1 MGLVK
6 YIARRLIILIP
17 ELWIIT
23 IIVFTLIQLSPGTF
37 LDQYRLDP
45 SISRETLQ
53 AMEKQLGLDKPA
65 VVQYFYWLGKLVRLD
80 FGYSFYYR
88 RPVVDLIGERL
99 LGTFVLSL
107 YSFVISWIVGV
118 VLGIV
123 SALKKYTATDKI
135 LTVIAFSGLA
145 LPGFFLALVLLYM
158 AARTGWFP
166 IGGLYSPETAKM
178 DVWSAFKDIFWRLQ
192 LPAFTLTF
200 GSFAG
205 LMRYQRGS
213 LLDVMNED
221 YVEFA
226 RAKGMPE
233 RVVIY
238 RHALRNAINPLITIF
253 GSSLA
258 DLLSGAVITETIFSW
273 PGLGRLTYQALLQKD
288 YYVVMASTVISTVLL
303 VIGNLIGDI
312 LLAAVDPRIRY
323 E

>member
-1 MGLVK
+1 MIK
-6 YIARRLIILIP
+6 YIARRLIIMLP

-23 IIVFTLIQLSPGTF
+23 IIVFTLMQLSPGTF
-37 LDQYRLDP
+37 LDQYKLDP
-45 SISRETLQ
+45 SISKETLQ
-53 AMEKQLGLDKPA
+53 SMAKELGLDKPA
-65 VVQYFYWLGKLVRLD
+65 VVQYFYWFGKLLRLD

-88 RPVVDLIGERL
+88 RPVIDLISERL

-107 YSFVISWIVGV
+107 YSFVLSWIIGIILGV
-118 VLGIV
+118 V
-123 SALKKYTATDKI
+123 SALKKYTLTDKI
-135 LTVIAFSGLA
+135 LTVVAFSGLA
-145 LPGFFLALVLLYM
+145 LPGFFLALLLLYM

-166 IGGLYSPETAKM
+166 VAGMYSPETVRL
-178 DVWSAFKDIFWRLQ
+178 DVWNAFLDIFRRLQ

-200 GSFAG
+200 GGFAG
-205 LMRYQRGS
+205 LMRYQRGT
-213 LLDVMNED
+213 LLDVLNED

-238 RHALRNAINPLITIF
+238 KHALRNAINPLVTMF
-253 GSSLA
+253 GGSLA
-258 DLLSGAVITETIFSW
+258 GLLSGAVITETIFSW

-288 YYVVMASTVISTVLL
+288 YYVVMASTVISVVLL
-303 VIGNLIGDI
+303 VLGNLVGDI

>member
-1 MGLVK
+1 LIK
-6 YIARRLIILIP
+6 YIARRLIILLP

-23 IIVFTLIQLSPGTF
+23 IIVFALIQLSPGTF
-37 LDQYRLDP
+37 LDQYKLDP
-45 SISRETLQ
+45 SISKETLKT
-53 AMEKQLGLDKPA
+53 MEKELGLDKPA
-65 VVQYFYWLGKLVRLD
+65 IVQYFYWLGKVFRGD

-107 YSFVISWIVGV
+107 YSFVLSWIIGV
-118 VLGIV
+118 LLGII
-123 SALKKYTATDKI
+123 SALKKYTVTDKI
-135 LTVIAFSGLA
+135 LTIIAFSGLA

-166 IGGLYSPETAKM
+166 IGGMYSPETVRL
-178 DVWSAFKDIFWRLQ
+178 DVWNAFKDIFWRMQ

-200 GSFAG
+200 GGFAG

-213 LLDVMNED
+213 LLDVLNED

-238 RHALRNAINPLITIF
+238 KHALRNAINPLITMF
-253 GSSLA
+253 GYSLSG
-258 DLLSGAVITETIFSW
+258 LLSGAVITETIFSW

-288 YYVVMASTVISTVLL
+288 YYVVMASTVIGTVLL
-303 VIGNLIGDI
+303 VLGNLVGDI

>member
-1 MGLVK
+1 LVK
-6 YIARRLIILIP
+6 YIARRLLIMIP

-23 IIVFTLIQLSPGTF
+23 VIVFTLIQLSPGTF

-45 SISRETLQ
+45 SISTETLK
-53 AMEKQLGLDKPA
+53 AMEKELGLDKPA

-88 RPVVDLIGERL
+88 RPVVDLIAERL

-107 YSFVISWIVGV
+107 YSFVISWIIGV

-135 LTVIAFSGLA
+135 LTVVAFSGLA
-145 LPGFFLALVLLYM
+145 LPVFFLALILLYV

-166 IGGLYSPETAKM
+166 IGGMYSPETSRM
-178 DVWSAFKDIFWRLQ
+178 DVWSAFKDILWRLQ
-192 LPAFTLTF
+192 LPGFALTF

-238 RHALRNAINPLITIF
+238 RHALRNAINPLITMF
-253 GSSLA
+253 GGSLA
-258 DLLSGAVITETIFSW
+258 GLLSGAVITETIFSW

-303 VIGNLIGDI
+303 VVGNLVGDI

>member
-1 MGLVK
+1 LIK
-6 YIARRLIILIP
+6 YIARRLIILLP

-23 IIVFTLIQLSPGTF
+23 IIVFALIQLSPGTF
-37 LDQYRLDP
+37 LDQYKLDP
-45 SISRETLQ
+45 SISKETLKT
-53 AMEKQLGLDKPA
+53 MEKELGLDKPA
-65 VVQYFYWLGKLVRLD
+65 IVQYFYWLGKVFRGD

-107 YSFVISWIVGV
+107 YSFVLSWIIGV
-118 VLGIV
+118 LLGII
-123 SALKKYTATDKI
+123 SALKKYTVTDKI
-135 LTVIAFSGLA
+135 LTIIAFSGLA

-166 IGGLYSPETAKM
+166 IGGMYSPETVRL
-178 DVWSAFKDIFWRLQ
+178 DVWNAFKDIFWRMQ

-200 GSFAG
+200 GGFAG

-213 LLDVMNED
+213 LLDVLNED

-238 RHALRNAINPLITIF
+238 KHALRNAINPLITMF
-253 GSSLA
+253 GYSLSG
-258 DLLSGAVITETIFSW
+258 LLSGAVITETIFSW

-288 YYVVMASTVISTVLL
+288 YYVVMASTVIGTVLL
-303 VIGNLIGDI
+303 VLGNLIGDI

>member
-1 MGLVK
+1 MIK
-6 YIARRLIILIP
+6 YIARRLIIMLP

-23 IIVFTLIQLSPGTF
+23 IIVFTLMQLSPGTF
-37 LDQYRLDP
+37 LDQYKLDP
-45 SISRETLQ
+45 SISKETLQ
-53 AMEKQLGLDKPA
+53 SMAKELGLDKPA
-65 VVQYFYWLGKLVRLD
+65 VVQYFYWFGKLLRLD

-88 RPVVDLIGERL
+88 RPVIDLISERL

-107 YSFVISWIVGV
+107 YSFVLSWIIGI
-118 VLGIV
+118 VLGV
-123 SALKKYTATDKI
+123 LSALKKYTTTDKI
-135 LTVIAFSGLA
+135 LTVVAFSGLA
-145 LPGFFLALVLLYM
+145 LPGFFLALLLLYM

-166 IGGLYSPETAKM
+166 VGGMYSPETVRL
-178 DVWSAFKDIFWRLQ
+178 DVWNAFKDIFWRLQ

-200 GSFAG
+200 GGFAG
-205 LMRYQRGS
+205 LMRYQRGT
-213 LLDVMNED
+213 LLDVLNED

-238 RHALRNAINPLITIF
+238 KHALRNAINPLVTMF
-253 GSSLA
+253 GGSLA
-258 DLLSGAVITETIFSW
+258 GLLSGAVITETIFSW

-288 YYVVMASTVISTVLL
+288 YYVVMASTVISVVLL
-303 VIGNLIGDI
+303 VLGNLVGDI

>member
-1 MGLVK
+1 MIK
-6 YIARRLIILIP
+6 YIARRLIILLP

-23 IIVFTLIQLSPGTF
+23 IIVFALIQLSPGTF
-37 LDQYRLDP
+37 LDQYKLDP
-45 SISRETLQ
+45 SISKETLKT
-53 AMEKQLGLDKPA
+53 MEKELGLDKPA
-65 VVQYFYWLGKLVRLD
+65 IVQYFYWLGKVFRGD

-88 RPVVDLIGERL
+88 RPVVALIGERL

-107 YSFVISWIVGV
+107 YSFVLSWIIGV
-118 VLGIV
+118 LLGIV
-123 SALKKYTATDKI
+123 SALKKYTVTDKV
-135 LTVIAFSGLA
+135 LTVVAFSGLA

-166 IGGLYSPETAKM
+166 IGGMYSPETVRL
-178 DVWSAFKDIFWRLQ
+178 DVWNAFKDIFWRMQ

-200 GSFAG
+200 GGFAG

-213 LLDVMNED
+213 LLDVLNED

-238 RHALRNAINPLITIF
+238 KHALRNAINPLITMF
-253 GSSLA
+253 GYSLSG
-258 DLLSGAVITETIFSW
+258 LLSGAVITETIFSW
-273 PGLGRLTYQALLQKD
+273 PGLGRLTYQALMQKD
-288 YYVVMASTVISTVLL
+288 YYVVMASTVIGTVLL
-303 VIGNLIGDI
+303 VLGNLVGDI

>member
-1 MGLVK
+1 MIK
-6 YIARRLIILIP
+6 YIARRLIIMLP

-23 IIVFTLIQLSPGTF
+23 IIVFALIQLSPGTF
-37 LDQYRLDP
+37 LDQYKLDP
-45 SISRETLQ
+45 SVSQETLK
-53 AMEKQLGLDKPA
+53 AMEKELGLDKPA
-65 VVQYFYWLGKLVRLD
+65 IVQYFYWLGKVVRGD

-88 RPVVDLIGERL
+88 RPVASLIGERL

-107 YSFVISWIVGV
+107 YSFVLSWIIGV
-118 VLGIV
+118 VSGIV
-123 SALKKYTATDKI
+123 SALKKYTLTDKI
-135 LTVIAFSGLA
+135 LTVVAFSGLA

-166 IGGLYSPETAKM
+166 IGGMYSPETSRL
-178 DVWSAFKDIFWRLQ
+178 DVWNAFKDIFRRMQ

-200 GSFAG
+200 GGFAG
-205 LMRYQRGS
+205 LMRYMRGS
-213 LLDVMNED
+213 LLDVLNED

-238 RHALRNAINPLITIF
+238 KHALRNAINPLITMF
-253 GSSLA
+253 GYSLSG
-258 DLLSGAVITETIFSW
+258 LLSGAVITETIFSW

-288 YYVVMASTVISTVLL
+288 YYVVMASTVIGTVLL
-303 VIGNLIGDI
+303 VLGNLVGDL

>member
-1 MGLVK
+1 ML
-6 YIARRLIILIP
+6 P

-23 IIVFTLIQLSPGTF
+23 IIVFALIQLSPGTF
-37 LDQYRLDP
+37 LDQYKLDP
-45 SISRETLQ
+45 SVSQETLK
-53 AMEKQLGLDKPA
+53 AMEKELGLDKPA
-65 VVQYFYWLGKLVRLD
+65 IVQYFYWLGKVLRGD

-88 RPVVDLIGERL
+88 RPVASLIGERL

-107 YSFVISWIVGV
+107 YSFVLSWIIGV

-123 SALKKYTATDKI
+123 SALKKYTLTDKI
-135 LTVIAFSGLA
+135 LTVVAFSGLA

-166 IGGLYSPETAKM
+166 IGGMYSPETSRL
-178 DVWSAFKDIFWRLQ
+178 DVWNAFKDIFWRMQ

-200 GSFAG
+200 GGFAG
-205 LMRYQRGS
+205 LMRYMRGS
-213 LLDVMNED
+213 LLDVLNED

-238 RHALRNAINPLITIF
+238 KHALRNAINPLITMF
-253 GSSLA
+253 GYSLSG
-258 DLLSGAVITETIFSW
+258 LLSGAVITETIFSW

-288 YYVVMASTVISTVLL
+288 YYVVMASTVIGTVLL
-303 VIGNLIGDI
+303 VLGNLVGDI

>member
-1 MGLVK
+1 MIK
-6 YIARRLIILIP
+6 YIARRLIILLP

-23 IIVFTLIQLSPGTF
+23 IIVFALIQLSPGTF
-37 LDQYRLDP
+37 LDQYKLDP
-45 SISRETLQ
+45 SISKETLKT
-53 AMEKQLGLDKPA
+53 MEKELGLDKPA
-65 VVQYFYWLGKLVRLD
+65 IVQYFYWLGKVFRGD

-107 YSFVISWIVGV
+107 YSFVLSWILGV
-118 VLGIV
+118 LLGII
-123 SALKKYTATDKI
+123 SALKKYTVTDKI
-135 LTVIAFSGLA
+135 FTIIAFSGLA

-166 IGGLYSPETAKM
+166 IGGMYSPETVRL
-178 DVWSAFKDIFWRLQ
+178 DVWNAFKDIFWRMQ

-200 GSFAG
+200 GGFAG

-213 LLDVMNED
+213 LLDVLNED

-238 RHALRNAINPLITIF
+238 KHALRNAINPLITMF
-253 GSSLA
+253 GYSLSG
-258 DLLSGAVITETIFSW
+258 LLSGAVITETIFSW

-288 YYVVMASTVISTVLL
+288 YYVVMASTVIGTVLL
-303 VIGNLIGDI
+303 VLGNLVGDI

>member
-1 MGLVK
+1 LIK
-6 YIARRLIILIP
+6 YIARRLIIMLP

-23 IIVFTLIQLSPGTF
+23 IIVFALIQLSPGTF
-37 LDQYRLDP
+37 LDQYKLDP
-45 SISRETLQ
+45 SVSQETLK
-53 AMEKQLGLDKPA
+53 AMEKELGLDKPA
-65 VVQYFYWLGKLVRLD
+65 IVQYFYWLGKVLRGD

-88 RPVVDLIGERL
+88 RPVASLIGERL

-107 YSFVISWIVGV
+107 YSFVLSWIIGV

-123 SALKKYTATDKI
+123 SALKKYTLTDKI
-135 LTVIAFSGLA
+135 LTVVAFSGLA

-166 IGGLYSPETAKM
+166 IGGMYSPETSRL
-178 DVWSAFKDIFWRLQ
+178 DVWNAFKDIFWRMQ

-200 GSFAG
+200 GGFAG
-205 LMRYQRGS
+205 LMRYMRGS
-213 LLDVMNED
+213 LLDVLNED

-238 RHALRNAINPLITIF
+238 KHALRNAINPLITMF
-253 GSSLA
+253 GYSLSG
-258 DLLSGAVITETIFSW
+258 LLSGAVITETIFSW

-288 YYVVMASTVISTVLL
+288 YYVVMASTVIGTVLL
-303 VIGNLIGDI
+303 VLGNLVGDI

>member
-1 MGLVK
+1 MIK
-6 YIARRLIILIP
+6 YIARRLIIMLP

-23 IIVFTLIQLSPGTF
+23 IIVFTLMQLSPGTF
-37 LDQYRLDP
+37 LDQYKLDP
-45 SISRETLQ
+45 SISKETLQ
-53 AMEKQLGLDKPA
+53 SMAKELGLDKPA
-65 VVQYFYWLGKLVRLD
+65 VVQYFYWFGKLLKLD

-88 RPVVDLIGERL
+88 RPVIDLISERL

-107 YSFVISWIVGV
+107 YSFVLSWIIGIILGV
-118 VLGIV
+118 V
-123 SALKKYTATDKI
+123 SALKKYTLTDKI
-135 LTVIAFSGLA
+135 LTVVAFSGLA
-145 LPGFFLALVLLYM
+145 LPGFFLALLLLYM

-166 IGGLYSPETAKM
+166 VGGMYSPETVRL
-178 DVWSAFKDIFWRLQ
+178 DVWNAFLDIFRRLQ

-200 GSFAG
+200 GGFAG
-205 LMRYQRGS
+205 LMRYQRGT
-213 LLDVMNED
+213 LLDVLNED

-238 RHALRNAINPLITIF
+238 KHALRNAINPLVTMF
-253 GSSLA
+253 GGSLA
-258 DLLSGAVITETIFSW
+258 GLLSGAVITETIFSW

-288 YYVVMASTVISTVLL
+288 YYVVMASTVISVVLL
-303 VIGNLIGDI
+303 VLGNLVGDI

>member
-1 MGLVK
+1 MIK
-6 YIARRLIILIP
+6 YIARRLIIMLP

-23 IIVFTLIQLSPGTF
+23 IIVFALIQLSPGTF
-37 LDQYRLDP
+37 LDQYKLDP
-45 SISRETLQ
+45 SVSQETLK
-53 AMEKQLGLDKPA
+53 AMEKELGLDKPA
-65 VVQYFYWLGKLVRLD
+65 IVQYFYWLGKVVRGD

-88 RPVVDLIGERL
+88 RPVASLIGERL

-107 YSFVISWIVGV
+107 YSFVLSWIIGV

-123 SALKKYTATDKI
+123 SALKKYTLTDKI
-135 LTVIAFSGLA
+135 LTVVAFSGLA

-166 IGGLYSPETAKM
+166 ISGMYSPETSRL
-178 DVWSAFKDIFWRLQ
+178 DVWNAFKDIFLRMQ

-200 GSFAG
+200 GGFAG
-205 LMRYQRGS
+205 LMRYMRGS
-213 LLDVMNED
+213 LLDVLNED

-238 RHALRNAINPLITIF
+238 KHALRNAINPLITMF
-253 GSSLA
+253 GYSLSG
-258 DLLSGAVITETIFSW
+258 LLSGAVITETIFSW

-288 YYVVMASTVISTVLL
+288 YYVVMASTVIGTVLL
-303 VIGNLIGDI
+303 VLGNLVGDI

>member
-1 MGLVK
+1 LIK
-6 YIARRLIILIP
+6 YIARRLIIMLP

-23 IIVFTLIQLSPGTF
+23 IIVFALIQLSPGTF
-37 LDQYRLDP
+37 LDQYKLDP
-45 SISRETLQ
+45 SVSAETLK
-53 AMEKQLGLDKPA
+53 AMERELGLDKPA
-65 VVQYFYWLGKLVRLD
+65 IVQYFYWLGKVVRGD

-88 RPVVDLIGERL
+88 RPVASLIGERL

-107 YSFVISWIVGV
+107 YSFVLSWIIGV

-123 SALKKYTATDKI
+123 SALKKYTLTDKI

-166 IGGLYSPETAKM
+166 IGGMYSPETSRL
-178 DVWSAFKDIFWRLQ
+178 DVWNAFKDIFWRMQ

-200 GSFAG
+200 GGFAG
-205 LMRYQRGS
+205 LMRYMRGS
-213 LLDVMNED
+213 LLDVLNED

-238 RHALRNAINPLITIF
+238 KHALRNAINPLITMF
-253 GSSLA
+253 GYSLSG
-258 DLLSGAVITETIFSW
+258 LLSGAVITETIFSW

-288 YYVVMASTVISTVLL
+288 YYVVMASTVIGTVLL
-303 VIGNLIGDI
+303 VLGNLVGDI

>member
-1 MGLVK
+1 ML
-6 YIARRLIILIP
+6 P

-23 IIVFTLIQLSPGTF
+23 IIVFALIQLSPGTF
-37 LDQYRLDP
+37 LDQYKLDP
-45 SISRETLQ
+45 SVSQETLK
-53 AMEKQLGLDKPA
+53 AMEKELGLDKPA
-65 VVQYFYWLGKLVRLD
+65 IVQYFYWLGKVVRGD

-88 RPVVDLIGERL
+88 RPVASLIGERL

-107 YSFVISWIVGV
+107 YSFVLSWIIGV

-123 SALKKYTATDKI
+123 SALKKYTLTDKI
-135 LTVIAFSGLA
+135 LTVVAFSGLA
-145 LPGFFLALVLLYM
+145 LPGFFLALVLLYI

-166 IGGLYSPETAKM
+166 IGGMYSPETSRL
-178 DVWSAFKDIFWRLQ
+178 DVWNAFKDIFWRMQ

-200 GSFAG
+200 GGFAG
-205 LMRYQRGS
+205 LMRYMRGS
-213 LLDVMNED
+213 LLDVLNED

-238 RHALRNAINPLITIF
+238 KHALRNAINPLITMF
-253 GSSLA
+253 GYSLSG
-258 DLLSGAVITETIFSW
+258 LLSGAVITETIFSW

-288 YYVVMASTVISTVLL
+288 YYVVMASTVIGTVLL
-303 VIGNLIGDI
+303 VLGNLVGDI

>member
-1 MGLVK
+1 LIK
-6 YIARRLIILIP
+6 YIARRLIIMLP

-23 IIVFTLIQLSPGTF
+23 IIVFALIQLSPGTF
-37 LDQYRLDP
+37 LDQYKLDP
-45 SISRETLQ
+45 SVSQETLK
-53 AMEKQLGLDKPA
+53 AMEKELGLDKPA
-65 VVQYFYWLGKLVRLD
+65 IVQYFYWLGKVVRGD

-88 RPVVDLIGERL
+88 RPVASLIGERL

-107 YSFVISWIVGV
+107 YSFVLSWIIGV

-123 SALKKYTATDKI
+123 SALKKYTLTDKI
-135 LTVIAFSGLA
+135 LTVVAFSGLA

-166 IGGLYSPETAKM
+166 IGGMYSPETSRL
-178 DVWSAFKDIFWRLQ
+178 DVWNAFKDIFWRMQ

-200 GSFAG
+200 GGFAG
-205 LMRYQRGS
+205 LMRYMRGS
-213 LLDVMNED
+213 LLDVLNED

-226 RAKGMPE
+226 RAKGMTE

-238 RHALRNAINPLITIF
+238 KHALRNAINPLITMF
-253 GSSLA
+253 GYSLSG
-258 DLLSGAVITETIFSW
+258 LLSGAVITETIFSW

-288 YYVVMASTVISTVLL
+288 YYVVMASTVIGTVLL
-303 VIGNLIGDI
+303 VLGNLVGDI

>member
-1 MGLVK
+1 MIK
-6 YIARRLIILIP
+6 YIARRLIIMLP

-23 IIVFTLIQLSPGTF
+23 IIVFALIQLSPGTF
-37 LDQYRLDP
+37 LDQYKLDP
-45 SISRETLQ
+45 SVSQETLK
-53 AMEKQLGLDKPA
+53 AMEKELGLDKPA
-65 VVQYFYWLGKLVRLD
+65 IVQYFYWLGKVVRGD

-88 RPVVDLIGERL
+88 RPVASLIGERL

-107 YSFVISWIVGV
+107 YSFVLSWIIGV

-123 SALKKYTATDKI
+123 SALKKYTLTDKI
-135 LTVIAFSGLA
+135 LTVVAFSGLA

-166 IGGLYSPETAKM
+166 IGGMYSPETSRL
-178 DVWSAFKDIFWRLQ
+178 DVWNAFKDIFWRMQ

-200 GSFAG
+200 GGFAG
-205 LMRYQRGS
+205 LMRYMRGS
-213 LLDVMNED
+213 LLDVLNED

-238 RHALRNAINPLITIF
+238 KHALRNAINPLITMF
-253 GSSLA
+253 GYSLSG
-258 DLLSGAVITETIFSW
+258 LLSGAVITETIFSW
-273 PGLGRLTYQALLQKD
+273 QGLGRLTYQALLQKD
-288 YYVVMASTVISTVLL
+288 YYVVMASTVIGTVLL
-303 VIGNLIGDI
+303 VLGNLVGDI

>member
-1 MGLVK
+1 MIK
-6 YIARRLIILIP
+6 YIARRLIIMLP

-23 IIVFTLIQLSPGTF
+23 IIVFALIQLSPGTF
-37 LDQYRLDP
+37 LDQYKLDP
-45 SISRETLQ
+45 SVSQETLK
-53 AMEKQLGLDKPA
+53 AMEKELGLDKPA
-65 VVQYFYWLGKLVRLD
+65 IVQYFYWLGKVLRGD

-88 RPVVDLIGERL
+88 RPVASLIGERL

-107 YSFVISWIVGV
+107 YSFVLSWIIGV

-123 SALKKYTATDKI
+123 SALKKYTLTDKI
-135 LTVIAFSGLA
+135 LTVVAFSGLA

-166 IGGLYSPETAKM
+166 IGGMYSPETSRL
-178 DVWSAFKDIFWRLQ
+178 DVWNAFKDIFWRMQ

-200 GSFAG
+200 GGFAG
-205 LMRYQRGS
+205 LMRYMRGS
-213 LLDVMNED
+213 LLDVLNED

-238 RHALRNAINPLITIF
+238 KHALRNAINPLITMF
-253 GSSLA
+253 GYSLSG
-258 DLLSGAVITETIFSW
+258 LLSGAVITETIFSW

-288 YYVVMASTVISTVLL
+288 YYVVMASTVIGTVLL
-303 VIGNLIGDI
+303 VLGNLVGDI

>member
-1 MGLVK
+1 MIK
-6 YIARRLIILIP
+6 YIARRLIILLP

-23 IIVFTLIQLSPGTF
+23 VIVFTLMQLSPGDF

-45 SISRETLQ
+45 SVSKETLQ
-53 AMEKQLGLDKPA
+53 AMEKELGLDKPA
-65 VVQYFYWLGKLVRLD
+65 VVQYFYWFGKLLKLD

-88 RPVVDLIGERL
+88 RTVASLISERL

-107 YSFVISWIVGV
+107 YSFVISWIIGV
-118 VLGIV
+118 VLGVV
-123 SALKKYTATDKI
+123 SALKKYTLTDKI

-166 IGGLYSPETAKM
+166 IGGMYSPETSRL
-178 DVWSAFKDIFWRLQ
+178 DVWNAFKDIFWRLQ

-200 GSFAG
+200 GGFAG
-205 LMRYQRGS
+205 LMRYQRGT
-213 LLDVMNED
+213 LLDVLNED

-238 RHALRNAINPLITIF
+238 KHALRNAINPLVTMF
-253 GSSLA
+253 GGSLA
-258 DLLSGAVITETIFSW
+258 GLLSGAVITETIFSW

-303 VIGNLIGDI
+303 IIGNLVGDI

>member
-1 MGLVK
+1 MIK
-6 YIARRLIILIP
+6 YIARRLIILLP

-37 LDQYRLDP
+37 LDQYKLDP
-45 SISRETLQ
+45 SISQETLK
-53 AMEKQLGLDKPA
+53 AMEKELGLDKPA
-65 VVQYFYWLGKLVRLD
+65 VVQYFYWLGKLAKLD

-88 RPVVDLIGERL
+88 RSVAALISERL

-107 YSFVISWIVGV
+107 YSFVLSWIIGV
-118 VLGIV
+118 ALGII
-123 SALKKYTATDKI
+123 SALKKYTVTDKV
-135 LTVIAFSGLA
+135 LTVVAFSGLA

-158 AARTGWFP
+158 AAKTGWFP
-166 IGGLYSPETAKM
+166 IGGMYSPETVRL
-178 DVWSAFKDIFWRLQ
+178 DVWNAFKDIFWRLQ

-200 GSFAG
+200 GGFAG

-213 LLDVMNED
+213 LLDVLNED

-238 RHALRNAINPLITIF
+238 KHALRNAINPLITMF
-253 GSSLA
+253 GYSLSG
-258 DLLSGAVITETIFSW
+258 LLSGAVITETIFSW

-288 YYVVMASTVISTVLL
+288 YYVVMASTVIGTILL
-303 VIGNLIGDI
+303 VLGNLVGDI